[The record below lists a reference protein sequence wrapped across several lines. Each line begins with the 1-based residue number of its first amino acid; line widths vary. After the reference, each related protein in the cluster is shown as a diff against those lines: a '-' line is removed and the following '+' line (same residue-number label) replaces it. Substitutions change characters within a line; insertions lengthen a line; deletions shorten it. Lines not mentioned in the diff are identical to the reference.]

1 MFNAIVLACIV
12 GLKIRKPS
20 QTVSEPIFIILSSN
34 LTIYL
39 LFFAVSKRISL
50 PDEGNNVC
58 LKYCPGLTGIIFTV
72 IALAL
77 GFIAAYFYT
86 NGNVN
91 RYAFPAESRNL
102 NEDCFVADFYDYHDM
117 WHFCSAAAIFMAF
130 IALLIVDDNLIN
142 TPQDQIPVF

>member
-77 GFIAAYFYT
+77 GFIAAYFYA
-86 NGNVN
+86 NYQSSLVL
-91 RYAFPAESRNL
+91 FPVSPHSRKYNKGCRSGRQL
-102 NEDCFVADFYDYHDM
+102 QNKPLEF
-117 WHFCSAAAIFMAF
+117 
-130 IALLIVDDNLIN
+130 LK
-142 TPQDQIPVF
+142 